1 MAVMCFSYF
10 GAASE
15 PKRMDPLI
23 AVALLLVGI
32 GLLLHHGWKHHYEE
46 EPSSAREGSCVW
58 VCYFQPKDIAH
69 YETWS
74 VICLTNAFWCV
85 ADAEVDEHRSLLAA
99 FFFVVGVLL
108 LFLGC
113 IRCSDSQPS
122 FGWVL
127 HNLCNH
133 ETWILVCFTGAVNV
147 LWLI

>member
-32 GLLLHHGWKHHYEE
+32 GLLLHHGWKQHYEE

-99 FFFVVGVLL
+99 FFFVVGILL